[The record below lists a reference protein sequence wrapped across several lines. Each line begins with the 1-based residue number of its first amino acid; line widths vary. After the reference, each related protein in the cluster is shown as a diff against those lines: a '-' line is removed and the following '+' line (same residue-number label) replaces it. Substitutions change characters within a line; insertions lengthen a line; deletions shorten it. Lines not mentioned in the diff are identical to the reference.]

1 MGRRRRPPPGARPLH
16 GWVVIDKPRG
26 ITSAAVVT
34 RVLKGLRATKAGHGG
49 TLDPLATGVLPIA
62 LGEATK
68 TVSYVMNGHKTYR
81 FVLAWGEARST
92 EDAEGEVTETS
103 DARPEREHIE
113 AVLAEFTGKVLQVPP
128 AFSAIKVEGRRAY
141 KLARAK
147 RDFTLAAREVEIHR
161 IELRDIPDPDHAE
174 FEVSCGK
181 GVYIRSLAR
190 DIAVRLGTVGHVHSL
205 RRTRVGPF
213 VEDMAISLDNLEI
226 LGHSAAQPECL
237 FPIEAALD
245 DIPAL
250 ALTEDQAQY
259 LRMGRAVQVFRTGN
273 SEIPKE
279 MSEGAVVYAT
289 AGGKPVA
296 LARMESGMLQPVRVL
311 NL

>member
-34 RVLKGLRATKAGHGG
+34 RVLKGLRATRAGHGG

-68 TVSYVMNGHKTYR
+68 TVAYVMNGHKSYN

-92 EDAEGEVTETS
+92 GDAEGEVTETS
-103 DARPEREHIE
+103 DIRPERKHIE
-113 AVLAEFTGKVLQVPP
+113 AVLGEFTGKVLQVPP
-128 AFSAIKVEGRRAY
+128 AFSAIKVDGQRAY
-141 KLARAK
+141 KLARAE
-147 RDFTLAAREVEIHR
+147 RDFTLEAREVEIHR
-161 IELRDIPDPDHAE
+161 IELKDLPDHNHAA

-190 DIAVRLGTVGHVHSL
+190 DIAVRLGTVGHVHSM

-213 VEDMAISLDNLEI
+213 AEDVAISLDNMEF
-226 LGHSAAQPECL
+226 LG
-237 FPIEAALD
+237 
-245 DIPAL
+245 
-250 ALTEDQAQY
+250 
-259 LRMGRAVQVFRTGN
+259 
-273 SEIPKE
+273 
-279 MSEGAVVYAT
+279 
-289 AGGKPVA
+289 
-296 LARMESGMLQPVRVL
+296 
-311 NL
+311 

>member
-1 MGRRRRPPPGARPLH
+1 MGRRRRPPPGARPIH
-16 GWVVIDKPRG
+16 GWVVIDKPRY

-34 RVLKGLRATKAGHGG
+34 RVLKELRATRAGHGG
-49 TLDPLATGVLPIA
+49 TLDPLATGVLPVA

-68 TVSYVMNGHKTYR
+68 TMAYVMNGQKSYR
-81 FVLAWGEARST
+81 FILGWGEARST
-92 EDAEGEVTETS
+92 GDTEGEVTETS
-103 DARPEREHIE
+103 DVRPDRKRIE
-113 AVLAEFTGKVLQVPP
+113 AVLGEFTGEISQVPP
-128 AFSAIKVEGRRAY
+128 AFSAIKVDGHRAY
-141 KLARAK
+141 KLARAGH
-147 RDFTLAAREVEIHR
+147 DFTLEPRQVVIQH
-161 IELRDIPDPDHAE
+161 IELVDVLDENRAE

-181 GVYIRSLAR
+181 GMYIRSLAR
-190 DIAVRLGTVGHVHSL
+190 DIAIRLGTVGHVESM

-213 VEDMAISLDNLEI
+213 TEDRAISLDNLHI
-226 LGHSAAQPECL
+226 LGHSAAQPEWL

-250 ALTEDQAQY
+250 ALTESQAQF
-259 LRMGRAVQVFRTGN
+259 LRTGRAVQVFRAGI

-279 MSEGAVVYAT
+279 ISEGAVVFAT

-296 LARMESGMLQPVRVL
+296 LARMESGKLQPVRVL

>member
-16 GWVVIDKPRG
+16 GWVVIDKPLN

-34 RVLKGLRATKAGHGG
+34 RVLKDLRATKAGHGG
-49 TLDPLATGVLPIA
+49 TLDPLATGVLPVA

-68 TVSYVMNGHKTYR
+68 TVSYVMKGRKTYR

-92 EDAEGEVTETS
+92 GDSEGKVTETS
-103 DARPEREHIE
+103 DIRPERKHIE
-113 AVLAEFTGKVLQVPP
+113 AVLGEFTGAILQVPP
-128 AFSAIKVEGRRAY
+128 AFSAIKVKGQRAY
-141 KLARAK
+141 KLARAE
-147 RDFTLAAREVEIHR
+147 RDFTLEPREVEIHR
-161 IELRDIPDPDHAE
+161 IEIKDIPDPDHAE

-190 DIAVRLGTVGHVHSL
+190 DIAVRLGTVGHVHSM

-213 VEDMAISLDNLEI
+213 TEDVTISLDNLKV

-250 ALTEDQAQY
+250 ALTENQAQS
-259 LRMGRAVQVFRTGN
+259 LRMGRAVQVSRTGN
-273 SEIPKE
+273 SDISEE

-289 AGGKPVA
+289 TGGKPVA
-296 LARMESGMLQPVRVL
+296 LARIKCGMLLPVRVL